1 VYNIPQTSSPPPLY
15 FSPPSLPLFQ
25 TVFGGFHYAVFIYV
39 YVTYFHL
46 LYTKELIKMF
56 NKYLLNLNTLLNLK
70 KKKVRTARHQW
81 LTPVI
86 LATREAEIRR
96 MAVQR
101 QPELIFA

>member
-70 KKKVRTARHQW
+70 KKKSENCQA
-81 LTPVI
+81 PV
-86 LATREAEIRR
+86 AHTCNPSYSGGRDQEDGSSKA
-96 MAVQR
+96 A
-101 QPELIFA
+101 